1 MLLFY
6 KIILLLPQDSGFYPI
21 ILFKNN
27 QLIKFSLK
35 MPNSNKLLGAQIV
48 IDAFLNEGVGV
59 IFGYPG
65 GAILPFYDALYK
77 QQKLRHILTR
87 HEQAASH
94 AAEGY
99 ARSTGK
105 VGVITV
111 TSGPGATN
119 AITGLTDAY
128 LDSIPLVC
136 ISGQVAT
143 SVIGTDG
150 FQEADITGLTR
161 SCTKYNYLVKDVNDL
176 GYIIHEAF
184 HIARSG
190 RPGPVLIDIPKD
202 VQNSYGTYNG
212 KVAINRESYQIKK
225 RNSSI
230 HHDEIAAAVDLM
242 EKAQKP
248 IFYTGGGI
256 INSGKKASDLLFEL
270 VKETGFPV
278 TNTLMGLGGFPASNH
293 HFIGMLGMHGTYEAN
308 MAMHQCDVL
317 INIGARFDDRVTGKV
332 SGFSPNSKKIHIDID
347 DCSIDKIIKVDVAI
361 VGDAAE
367 AIEALLEEWK
377 RRKNKNRTKEIA
389 AWWEIINKWQA
400 VNSLAYEESQKT
412 IKPEYALQR
421 LNALSKDVKPF
432 VSTDVGQHQMWAAQ
446 YIHFDEPKK
455 WLTSGGLGT
464 MGYGVPAAVGAQ
476 IANPDDLVMC
486 VSGDAS
492 FMMNMQELATIKQY
506 NLPVKIFILNNRYMG
521 MVRQWQ
527 ELIYEKRESQSYM
540 ESLPDFIKLAE
551 SFGIKG
557 MECSNPEEL
566 DQKILE
572 MINHKGPV
580 LFNCLVE
587 KSENVF
593 PMIPAGSSHNEILL
607 GSQAKLYV
615 TKDINA
621 V

>member
-1 MLLFY
+1 MNSP
-6 KIILLLPQDSGFYPI
+6 KSP
-21 ILFKNN
+21 N
-27 QLIKFSLK
+27 KFS
-35 MPNSNKLLGAQIV
+35 GAEIIV
-48 IDAFLNEGVGV
+48 KAFINEGVDK

-65 GAILPFYDALYK
+65 GAILPFYDALFV
-77 QQKLRHILTR
+77 QNQLHHILTR
-87 HEQAASH
+87 HEQAAAH

-143 SVIGTDG
+143 SLIGTDG

-161 SCTKYNYLVKDVNDL
+161 SCTKHNYLVKDVNDL

-202 VQNSYGTYNG
+202 VQNNHGIYEG
-212 KVAINRESYQIKK
+212 KIAINRASYQIEK
-225 RNSSI
+225 RKIEI
-230 HHDEIAAAVDLM
+230 HHDQISAAIDLL
-242 EKAQKP
+242 EKAERP

-256 INSGKKASDLLFEL
+256 INSGDRASELLTKF
-270 VKETGFPV
+270 VHETGYPI
-278 TNTLMGLGGFPASNH
+278 TNTLMGLGGFPATDS

-308 MAMHQCDVL
+308 MAMYDCDVM
-317 INIGARFDDRVTGKV
+317 INIGARFDDRVTGRV
-332 SGFSPNSKKIHIDID
+332 SGFSPNSKKIHADVD
-347 DCSIDKIIKVDVAI
+347 DCSIDKIIKVDVPI
-361 VGDAAE
+361 IGDAA
-367 AIEALLEEWK
+367 AVLEALLDEWHS
-377 RRKNKNRTKEIA
+377 RKIGNRKKAIS
-389 AWWEIINKWQA
+389 AWWKKIKEWQDID
-400 VNSLAYEESQKT
+400 SLSYEKSDKI
-412 IKPEYALQR
+412 IKPAYAMQR
-421 LNALSKDVKPF
+421 LNALSKDYSPF
-432 VSTDVGQHQMWAAQ
+432 ISTDVGQHQMWAAQ
-446 YIHFDEPKK
+446 YLQFDSPKK

-464 MGYGVPAAVGAQ
+464 MGYGVPAALGAQ
-476 IANPDDLVMC
+476 IANPDALVMC

-527 ELIYEKRESQSYM
+527 ELIYDKRESQSYM
-540 ESLPDFIKLAE
+540 ESLPDFMMLAA

-557 MECSNPEEL
+557 MECCDPKEL
-566 DQKILE
+566 DEKIME
-572 MINHKGPV
+572 MISHKGPV
-580 LFNCLVE
+580 LFNCLIE

-593 PMIPAGSSHNEILL
+593 PMIPAGAAHNEILL

-615 TKDINA
+615 QKDMNA

>member
-1 MLLFY
+1 MTNSKSL
-6 KIILLLPQDSGFYPI
+6 
-21 ILFKNN
+21 N
-27 QLIKFSLK
+27 KFS
-35 MPNSNKLLGAQIV
+35 GAEIIV
-48 IDAFLNEGVGV
+48 KAFINEGVDT

-65 GAILPFYDALYK
+65 GAILPFYDALFV
-77 QQKLRHILTR
+77 QNKLRHILTR
-87 HEQAASH
+87 HEQAAAH

-105 VGVITV
+105 VGVVTV

-119 AITGLTDAY
+119 TITGLADAY

-143 SVIGTDG
+143 HVIGTDG

-161 SCTKYNYLVKDVNDL
+161 SCTKYNYLVRDVNDL

-202 VQNSYGTYNG
+202 VQNNHGFYEGL
-212 KVAINRESYQIKK
+212 VEINRPSYQITQRKLEVA
-225 RNSSI
+225 
-230 HHDEIAAAVDLM
+230 HDKISAAIDLL
-242 EKAQKP
+242 EKAQRP
-248 IFYTGGGI
+248 IVYTGGGV
-256 INSGKKASDLLFEL
+256 INSGEQASELLTKFI
-270 VKETGFPV
+270 KETGFPI
-278 TNTLMGLGGFPASNH
+278 TNTLMGLGGFPATDS

-308 MAMHQCDVL
+308 MAMHDCDVML
-317 INIGARFDDRVTGKV
+317 NIGARFDDRVTGRV
-332 SGFSPNSKKIHIDID
+332 SGFSPDSQKIHVDVD
-347 DCSIDKIIKVDVAI
+347 DCSIDKIIKVAVGI
-361 VGDAAE
+361 VGDAAVVL
-367 AIEALLEEWK
+367 EALLAEWR
-377 RRKNKNRTKEIA
+377 RRKIGNRKAEISN
-389 AWWEIINKWQA
+389 WWQQIQKWQA
-400 VNSLAYEESQKT
+400 IDSLSYEASDKI
-412 IKPEYALQR
+412 IKPAYAMQR
-421 LNALSKDVKPF
+421 LNELSKTQTPF
-432 VSTDVGQHQMWAAQ
+432 ISTDVGQHQMWAAQ
-446 YIHFDEPKK
+446 YLQFNHPKK

-464 MGYGVPAAVGAQ
+464 MGYGVPAAMGAQ
-476 IANPDDLVMC
+476 FANPEALVMC

-527 ELIYEKRESQSYM
+527 ELVYDKRESQSYM

-557 MECSNPEEL
+557 MECSNPHEL
-566 DQKILE
+566 DEKIIE
-572 MINHKGPV
+572 MINHDGPV
-580 LFNCLVE
+580 LFNCVIE

-593 PMIPAGSSHNEILL
+593 PMIPAGAAHNEILL
-607 GSQAKLYV
+607 GSQAKQYV
-615 TKDINA
+615 QKDFNA

>member
-1 MLLFY
+1 MNN
-6 KIILLLPQDSGFYPI
+6 PQST
-21 ILFKNN
+21 N
-27 QLIKFSLK
+27 KFS
-35 MPNSNKLLGAQIV
+35 GAEIIV
-48 IDAFLNEGVGV
+48 KAFINEGVET

-65 GAILPFYDALYK
+65 GAILPFYDALFT
-77 QQKLRHILTR
+77 QNKLHHILTR
-87 HEQAASH
+87 HEQAAAH

-143 SVIGTDG
+143 TVIGTDG

-161 SCTKYNYLVKDVNDL
+161 SCTKHNYLVKDVNEL

-184 HIARSG
+184 HIARTG

-202 VQNSYGTYNG
+202 VQNSFGNYEG
-212 KVAINRESYQIKK
+212 KVEINRASYQIKK
-225 RNSSI
+225 RQTEIN
-230 HHDEIAAAVDLM
+230 HDKISAAIDLM
-242 EKAQKP
+242 QKAERP

-256 INSGKKASDLLFEL
+256 INSGEKASELLTKF
-270 VKETGFPV
+270 VRETGFPI
-278 TNTLMGLGGFPASNH
+278 TNTLMGLGGFPASDP

-308 MAMHQCDVL
+308 LAMYDCDVM
-317 INIGARFDDRVTGKV
+317 INIGARFDDRVTGRV
-332 SGFSPNSKKIHIDID
+332 SGFSPKSKKIHVDVD
-347 DCSIDKIIKVDVAI
+347 DCSINKIIHVDVAL
-361 VGDAAE
+361 VGDASE
-367 AIEALLEEWK
+367 MLEALLEEWH
-377 RRKNKNRTKEIA
+377 RRNLKNRKKEIEN
-389 AWWEIINKWQA
+389 WWNQIKKWQA
-400 VNSLAYEESQKT
+400 IDSLSYEKSEKV
-412 IKPEYALQR
+412 IKPEYAVQR
-421 LNALSKDVKPF
+421 LNALTKTSKPF

-446 YIHFDEPKK
+446 YLHFDHPKK

-476 IANPDDLVMC
+476 IANPNDLVIC

-506 NLPVKIFILNNRYMG
+506 NLPIKIIILNNRYMG

-527 ELIYEKRESQSYM
+527 ELVYEKRESQSYM
-540 ESLPDFIKLAE
+540 ESLPNFIKLAE
-551 SFGIKG
+551 SFDIKG
-557 MECSNPEEL
+557 MECSNPKEL
-566 DQKILE
+566 DEKLME
-572 MINHKGPV
+572 MISHKGPV
-580 LFNCLVE
+580 LFNCVVE
-587 KSENVF
+587 QSENVF
-593 PMIPAGSSHNEILL
+593 PMIPAGSAHNEILL

>member
-1 MLLFY
+1 MSEQ
-6 KIILLLPQDSGFYPI
+6 K
-21 ILFKNN
+21 
-27 QLIKFSLK
+27 
-35 MPNSNKLLGAQIV
+35 NSNRFSGAEIIV
-48 IDAFLNEGVGV
+48 KAFLNEGVDT

-65 GAILPFYDALYK
+65 GAILPFYDALFTQK
-77 QQKLRHILTR
+77 KLRHILTR
-87 HEQAASH
+87 HEQAAAH

-119 AITGLTDAY
+119 TITGLADAY

-143 SVIGTDG
+143 PLIGTDG

-161 SCTKYNYLVKDVNDL
+161 SCTKYNYLVKDVKDL

-202 VQNSYGTYNG
+202 VQNNHAIYEG
-212 KVAINRESYQIKK
+212 KIEINRPSYKIEKRKK
-225 RNSSI
+225 
-230 HHDEIAAAVDLM
+230 EIRHAEISAAIDLL
-242 EKAQKP
+242 EKANKP

-256 INSGKKASDLLFEL
+256 INSGDKASELLTKF
-270 VKETGFPV
+270 VHETGYPI
-278 TNTLMGLGGFPASNH
+278 TNTLMGLGGFPASDQ

-308 MAMHQCDVL
+308 MAMHDCDL
-317 INIGARFDDRVTGKV
+317 MINIGARFDDRVTGRV
-332 SGFSPNSKKIHIDID
+332 AGFSPNSKKIHIDVD
-347 DCSIDKIIKVDVAI
+347 DCSINKIIKVDVPI
-361 VGDAAE
+361 VGDAA
-367 AIEALLEEWK
+367 AVLEALLEEWQN
-377 RRKNKNRTKEIA
+377 RKIGNRHKEISN
-389 AWWEIINKWQA
+389 WWNQIKKWQDIK
-400 VNSLAYEESQKT
+400 SLSYEQSET
-412 IKPEYALQR
+412 GIKPEHAVER
-421 LNALSKDVKPF
+421 LNALTKSSAPF

-446 YIHFDEPKK
+446 YLQFDHPKK

-464 MGYGVPAAVGAQ
+464 MGYGVPAAIGAQ
-476 IANPDDLVMC
+476 IANPDAMVLC

-492 FMMNMQELATIKQY
+492 FMMNLQELSTIKQ
-506 NLPVKIFILNNRYMG
+506 NKLPVKIIILNNRYMG

-527 ELIYEKRESQSYM
+527 QLIYDSRESQSFM
-540 ESLPDFIKLAE
+540 ELPDFMKLAE

-557 MECSNPEEL
+557 IECSNPKEL
-566 DQKILE
+566 DAKLME
-572 MINHKGPV
+572 MISHDGPV

-587 KSENVF
+587 KAENVF
-593 PMIPAGSSHNEILL
+593 PMIPAGAAHNEILL
-607 GSQAKLYV
+607 GSQAKQYV
-615 TKDINA
+615 QKDLNA

>member
-1 MLLFY
+1 MSENKFSGAE
-6 KIILLLPQDSGFYPI
+6 IIL
-21 ILFKNN
+21 K
-27 QLIKFSLK
+27 
-35 MPNSNKLLGAQIV
+35 
-48 IDAFLNEGVGV
+48 AFINEGVDI

-65 GAILPFYDALYK
+65 GAILPFYDALFT
-77 QQKLRHILTR
+77 QNKLRHILTR
-87 HEQAASH
+87 HEQAAAH

-143 SVIGTDG
+143 SIIGTDG

-161 SCTKYNYLVKDVNDL
+161 SCTKHNYLVKDVNDL

-202 VQNSYGTYNG
+202 VQNNHGIYSG
-212 KVAINRESYQIKK
+212 KPVINRASYQIEK
-225 RNSSI
+225 RKIQIN
-230 HHDEIAAAVDLM
+230 HDEISAAIDLL
-242 EKAQKP
+242 ENATRP

-256 INSGKKASDLLFEL
+256 INSGDKASELLTKF
-270 VKETGFPV
+270 VRETGFPI
-278 TNTLMGLGGFPASNH
+278 TNTLMGLGGFPASDP

-308 MAMHQCDVL
+308 MAMHDCDVML
-317 INIGARFDDRVTGKV
+317 NIGARFDDRVTGRV
-332 SGFSPNSKKIHIDID
+332 SGFSPDSKKIHVDVD
-347 DCSIDKIIKVDVAI
+347 DCSIDKIIRVDVSI
-361 VGDAAE
+361 VGDAA
-367 AIEALLEEWK
+367 AVLEALLNEWN
-377 RRKNKNRTKEIA
+377 RRGLKNRKKEISK
-389 AWWEIINKWQA
+389 WWDQIKKWQDID
-400 VNSLAYEESQKT
+400 SLSYEKSDKT
-412 IKPEYALQR
+412 IKPGFALQS
-421 LNALSKDVKPF
+421 LDELTKAQAPF
-432 VSTDVGQHQMWAAQ
+432 ISTDVGQHQMWAAQ
-446 YIHFDEPKK
+446 YLTFDHPKK

-464 MGYGVPAAVGAQ
+464 MGYGVPAALGAQ
-476 IANPDDLVMC
+476 IANPEALVMC
-486 VSGDAS
+486 ISGDAS

-506 NLPVKIFILNNRYMG
+506 NLPVKIIILNNRYMG

-527 ELIYEKRESQSYM
+527 ELIYQKRESQSYM
-540 ESLPDFIKLAE
+540 ESLPDFVMLAE

-557 MECSNPEEL
+557 MECSDPANL
-566 DQKILE
+566 DQKFME
-572 MINHKGPV
+572 MLNHKGPV
-580 LFNCLVE
+580 LFNCVIE

-593 PMIPAGSSHNEILL
+593 PMIPAGAAHNEILL

-615 TKDINA
+615 QKDLNA

>member
-1 MLLFY
+1 MT
-6 KIILLLPQDSGFYPI
+6 
-21 ILFKNN
+21 N
-27 QLIKFSLK
+27 KFS
-35 MPNSNKLLGAQIV
+35 GAEIIV
-48 IDAFLNEGVGV
+48 RAFLNEGVDT

-65 GAILPFYDALYK
+65 GAILPFYDALFM
-77 QQKLRHILTR
+77 QKKLQHILTR
-87 HEQAASH
+87 HEQAAAH

-119 AITGLTDAY
+119 TITGLTDAY

-161 SCTKYNYLVKDVNDL
+161 SCTKHNYLVKDVNDL
-176 GYIIHEAF
+176 GRIIHEAF

-202 VQNSYGTYNG
+202 VQNSHGIYEG
-212 KVAINRESYQIKK
+212 KTAPTRASYEIKK
-225 RNSSI
+225 RLLK
-230 HHDEIAAAVDLM
+230 HDQISAAIDLM
-242 EKAQKP
+242 LKAKRP
-248 IFYTGGGI
+248 IFYTGGGV
-256 INSGKKASDLLFEL
+256 INSGDKASELLTKL
-270 VKETGFPV
+270 VRATGFPV
-278 TNTLMGLGGFPASNH
+278 TSTLMGLGCFPMTDS

-308 MAMHQCDVL
+308 MAMYDCDVM
-317 INIGARFDDRVTGKV
+317 INIGARFDDRVTGRV
-332 SGFSPNSKKIHIDID
+332 SGFSPHSKKIHVDID
-347 DCSIDKIIKVDVAI
+347 DCSINKIIHVDVPI
-361 VGDAAE
+361 VADAAE
-367 AIEALLEEWK
+367 ALEALLEAWENLKPLGKTDISDWWK
-377 RRKNKNRTKEIA
+377 K
-389 AWWEIINKWQA
+389 INKWQE
-400 VNSLAYEESQKT
+400 VDSLSYEGSEKE
-412 IKPEYALQR
+412 IKPEYAMER
-421 LNALSKDVKPF
+421 LNALTKTSNPII
-432 VSTDVGQHQMWAAQ
+432 STDVGQHQMWAAQ
-446 YIHFDEPKK
+446 YLQFTGPRK

-476 IANPDDLVMC
+476 IADPEALVIC

-506 NLPVKIFILNNRYMG
+506 KLPVKIIILNNRYMG

-527 ELIYEKRESQSYM
+527 ELVYEKRESQSYM
-540 ESLPDFIKLAE
+540 ESLPDFMKLAE

-557 MECSNPEEL
+557 IECDKPDQL
-566 DQKILE
+566 DAKIAE
-572 MINHKGPV
+572 MINHPGPV
-580 LFNCLVE
+580 LFNCFVA

-593 PMIPAGSSHNEILL
+593 PMIPAGSAHNEILL

>member
-1 MLLFY
+1 MT
-6 KIILLLPQDSGFYPI
+6 
-21 ILFKNN
+21 N
-27 QLIKFSLK
+27 KFS
-35 MPNSNKLLGAQIV
+35 GAEIIV
-48 IDAFLNEGVGV
+48 RAFLNEGVDT

-65 GAILPFYDALYK
+65 GAILPFYDALFM
-77 QQKLRHILTR
+77 QKKLQHILTR
-87 HEQAASH
+87 HEQAAAH

-119 AITGLTDAY
+119 TITGLTDAY

-161 SCTKYNYLVKDVNDL
+161 SCTKHNYLVKDVNDL
-176 GYIIHEAF
+176 GRIIHEAF

-202 VQNSYGTYNG
+202 VQNSQGIYEG
-212 KVAINRESYQIKK
+212 KTAPTRASYKIKK
-225 RNSSI
+225 R
-230 HHDEIAAAVDLM
+230 HLKHDQISAAIDLM
-242 EKAQKP
+242 LKAKRP
-248 IFYTGGGI
+248 IFYTGGGV
-256 INSGKKASDLLFEL
+256 INSGDKASELLTQL
-270 VKETGFPV
+270 VRATGFPV
-278 TNTLMGLGGFPASNH
+278 TSTLMGLGCFPMTDS

-308 MAMHQCDVL
+308 MAMYDCDVM
-317 INIGARFDDRVTGKV
+317 INIGARFDDRVTGRV
-332 SGFSPNSKKIHIDID
+332 SGFSPHSKKIHVDID
-347 DCSIDKIIKVDVAI
+347 DCSINKIIHVDVPI
-361 VGDAAE
+361 VADAAE
-367 AIEALLEEWK
+367 ALEALLEAWENLKPLGKTDISNWWK
-377 RRKNKNRTKEIA
+377 K
-389 AWWEIINKWQA
+389 INKWQE
-400 VNSLAYEESQKT
+400 VDSLSYEGSEKE
-412 IKPEYALQR
+412 IKPEYAMER
-421 LNALSKDVKPF
+421 LNALTKTSNPII
-432 VSTDVGQHQMWAAQ
+432 STDVGQHQMWAAQ
-446 YIHFDEPKK
+446 YLQFTGPRK

-476 IANPDDLVMC
+476 IANPEALVIC

-506 NLPVKIFILNNRYMG
+506 KLPVKIIILNNRYMG

-527 ELIYEKRESQSYM
+527 ELVYEKRESQSYM
-540 ESLPDFIKLAE
+540 ESLPDFMKLAE

-557 MECSNPEEL
+557 IECDKPDQL
-566 DQKILE
+566 DAKITE
-572 MINHKGPV
+572 MINHPGPV
-580 LFNCLVE
+580 LFNCLVA

-593 PMIPAGSSHNEILL
+593 PMIPAGSAHNEILL

>member
-1 MLLFY
+1 LTNLFSL
-6 KIILLLPQDSGFYPI
+6 IF
-21 ILFKNN
+21 FKMTDVLELKSN
-27 QLIKFSLK
+27 QNSPAKQKFS
-35 MPNSNKLLGAQIV
+35 GAEIIV
-48 IDAFLNEGVGV
+48 KALVNEGVER

-65 GAILPFYDALYK
+65 GAILPFYDALFV
-77 QQKLRHILTR
+77 QKKLQHILTR
-87 HEQAASH
+87 HEQAAAH

-143 SVIGTDG
+143 GVIGTDG

-161 SCTKYNYLVKDVNDL
+161 SCTKHNYLVKDVNDL

-184 HIARSG
+184 HIARCG
-190 RPGPVLIDIPKD
+190 RPGPVLIDVPKD
-202 VQNSYGTYNG
+202 VQNSFGAYAG
-212 KVAINRESYQIKK
+212 KVEINRASFQVDK
-225 RNSSI
+225 RHFRLN
-230 HHDEIAAAVDLM
+230 HDQIAAAVDLLASA
-242 EKAQKP
+242 KRP
-248 IFYTGGGI
+248 IIYSGGGV
-256 INSGKKASDLLFEL
+256 INSGAIASELLTKF
-270 VKETGFPV
+270 VRETGFPI
-278 TNTLMGLGGFPASNH
+278 TNTLMGLGGFPASDE

-308 MAMHQCDVL
+308 MAMYECDVML
-317 INIGARFDDRVTGKV
+317 NIGARFDDRVTGRV
-332 SGFSPNSKKIHIDID
+332 SGFSPNSKKIHIDVD
-347 DCSIDKIIKVDVAI
+347 ECSIGKIIRVDVPI
-361 VGDAAE
+361 TCDAAT
-367 AIEALLEEWK
+367 ALDALLEEWVRRGLK
-377 RRKNKNRTKEIA
+377 NRRKEIGG
-389 AWWEIINKWQA
+389 WWQQIQKWQA
-400 VNSLAYEESQKT
+400 IDSLAYEKSEKV

-421 LNALSKDVKPF
+421 LNVLSRDAKPF

-446 YIHFDEPKK
+446 YLQFDEPKK

-464 MGYGVPAAVGAQ
+464 MGYGVPAAIGAQ
-476 IANPDDLVMC
+476 IANPESLVIC

-492 FMMNMQELATIKQY
+492 FLMNMQELSTIKQY
-506 NLPVKIFILNNRYMG
+506 GLPVKIIILNNRYMG

-540 ESLPDFIKLAE
+540 NSLPDFVKLAE

-557 MECSNPEEL
+557 MECSNPQEL
-566 DQKILE
+566 DEKIME
-572 MINHKGPV
+572 MLSHKGPV
-580 LFNCLVE
+580 LFNCVIE

-593 PMIPAGSSHNEILL
+593 PMIPAGSAHNEILL